1 MVSFPFF
8 RLIFYTLLN
17 IIGLKRS
24 KISIEIIKSGEECL
38 LFGYIKPLKPELR
51 IREAEEYRS
60 IYCGLC
66 AELKKYGV
74 FSRMTLSYD
83 FAFMALFFMAVD
95 ENSCPEFTHCRC
107 IAHPL
112 KKQCQCVN
120 NDKISLSAKA
130 AVILTYYK
138 IKDDLSDNGFIKK
151 TAAAFLL
158 PFASSARK
166 KALSS
171 GGAAEFID
179 LAAKE
184 MIESQKAVEKE
195 NCSSSDM
202 AAQPTAVFLE
212 KLMTLGSTEKNEKIL
227 RRFGYLLGR
236 YIYLCDALDDL
247 DDDRKKNNYNPFIF
261 SGEEALSSA
270 KAALFMTTAEL
281 SDDLELLELD
291 RYKEIVENIV
301 CLGLRSEVERIINKK
316 GGNEDGKSL

>member
-1 MVSFPFF
+1 M
-8 RLIFYTLLN
+8 
-17 IIGLKRS
+17 
-24 KISIEIIKSGEECL
+24 
-38 LFGYIKPLKPELR
+38 FGYIKPLKPELR

-66 AELKKYGV
+66 RELKKYGV

-83 FAFMALFFMAVD
+83 FAFMALFFMAAD

-112 KKQCQCVN
+112 KKQCQCIN

-138 IKDDLSDNGFIKK
+138 IKDDLSDNGFFKK
-151 TAAAFLL
+151 IRAAFLL

-166 KALSS
+166 KAVSS
-171 GGAAEFID
+171 DETAKFID
-179 LAAKE
+179 FAAKE
-184 MIESQKAVEKE
+184 MTESQRKIEEE
-195 NCSSSDM
+195 NCPSSDM
-202 AAQPTAVFLE
+202 AAEPTAVFLE
-212 KLMTLGSTEKNEKIL
+212 KLMSLGSSEENEKIL

-236 YIYLCDALDDL
+236 YIYLCDALDDI

-261 SGEEALSSA
+261 SGEEAVSSA
-270 KAALFMTTAEL
+270 KSALFMTTAEL

-301 CLGLRSEVERIINKK
+301 CLGLRNEVERIINKK
-316 GGNEDGKSL
+316 GGKENGKSL